1 VISSLYMIPL
11 AEEIAATGAE
21 VHAIDLPGFGRSD
34 GPREILSME
43 ELADWVIAWMSESG
57 IARCHVIGNS
67 LGCEIAAHLAIKTPE
82 RVATVTMTGPTLDPQ
97 ALAPL
102 TQTLRLCRDA
112 LREPFSLWC
121 NWTFDFFRA
130 GARRAFGTTREMFR
144 DHIECHLPHVTARTL
159 VIRGGTDPTVPQSAA
174 VILASLLPNG
184 ELLVIDGEP
193 HCVHYTNARE
203 SGVPFRNACCSGNVL
218 AHVVVDLL
226 SVHAVRVN
234 DRAAGAIHRLEPR
247 ERDLD
252 ELWSRK
258 HHRNQTF
265 CLVTGRAR
273 DGVRL

>member
-1 VISSLYMIPL
+1 MPRSRKSSGSFTTVAASQQAERGGASPLKIPL
-11 AEEIAATGAE
+11 LRELLLQRFDRLEEIAATDAE
-21 VHAIDLPGFGRSD
+21 VHAIDLPGFGRSE
-34 GPREILSME
+34 GPRDVLSME

-82 RVATVTMTGPTLDPQ
+82 RIATVTMTGPTLDPQ

-144 DHIECHLPHVTARTL
+144 DHIECHLPYVTARTL

-174 VILASLLPNG
+174 VLLTSLLPNG
-184 ELLVIDGEP
+184 ELLVIEGEP
-193 HCVHYTNARE
+193 HCVHYTDAP
-203 SGVPFRNACCSGNVL
+203 GVWRAIQER
-218 AHVVVDLL
+218 LL
-226 SVHAVRVN
+226 P
-234 DRAAGAIHRLEPR
+234 G
-247 ERDLD
+247 
-252 ELWSRK
+252 
-258 HHRNQTF
+258 
-265 CLVTGRAR
+265 
-273 DGVRL
+273 